1 MSNLK
6 IINNEKLS
14 DWAKDIFENNSYN
27 MVDVSEKKST
37 FRRALASGK
46 IFVGEEVFNLIQK
59 KQMPKGDPISL
70 AEISAVLGVKKTS
83 ELIPLC
89 HPLPIDHT
97 ATKIMMNDE
106 DFSLEVYCVVS
117 AVAKTGVEMEA
128 IMGVNSALTTIYDL
142 SKIINPH
149 LRIENVK
156 LLVKEGGKKGL
167 WTNPDGLPDFL
178 KGIFK

>member
-117 AVAKTGVEMEA
+117 TVAKTGVEMEA
-128 IMGVNSALTTIYDL
+128 IMGVNAALITIYDL
-142 SKIINPH
+142 SKIINPD
-149 LRIENVK
+149 LKIDNVK
-156 LLVKEGGKKGL
+156 LLIKEGGKSGL
-167 WTNPDGLPDFL
+167 WTNPDGLPEFL
-178 KGIFK
+178 KDIF

>member
-6 IINNEKLS
+6 ITNNEKLS

-70 AEISAVLGVKKTS
+70 AEISAKFSNLYPLVVITVFFIPEFSFKIFTISKKS
-83 ELIPLC
+83 FLIVGSP
-89 HPLPIDHT
+89 PV
-97 ATKIMMNDE
+97 
-106 DFSLEVYCVVS
+106 SLIFDTPNCDNALASLLISS
-117 AVAKTGVEMEA
+117 AVINVLL
-128 IMGVNSALTTIYDL
+128 SDL
-142 SKIINPH
+142 SI
-149 LRIENVK
+149 L
-156 LLVKEGGKKGL
+156 
-167 WTNPDGLPDFL
+167 
-178 KGIFK
+178 